1 VHSFPVLYYRFLCRV
16 FPLPFFLYRLQRGK
30 IPVQVRFRSD
40 NYAAILRLQNTQPK
54 DRRIYTTFTGILAA
68 LQPVQKKRERE
79 DRAEE
84 TIIQHRETMNGN
96 ISTINNFSTNTELQK
111 YNRIII

>member
-1 VHSFPVLYYRFLCRV
+1 VLYYRFLCPV

-40 NYAAILRLQNTQPK
+40 NYAAVLRLQNTQPK

-111 YNRIII
+111 YYRNLSQSNHF